1 MRAYERQAQVMAPP
15 TPPSEYEEQR
25 LAEQRRDRKLAV
37 LVSVI
42 AGTCL
47 ILFSLTQLV
56 PSLTGAWVA
65 AAALLVPFGVMLGW
79 QWQRMR
85 VRQASY
91 VLAKDSR
98 APVVYLRPFE
108 VDRTARG
115 FEGLIFGSLKD
126 LGPIV
131 AIGRPDEKSPSESR
145 IARAYLTD
153 DQWQDRVSDL
163 IGRAR
168 LVVAQIGT
176 SEGLVWELIQAV
188 HLLRP
193 DQLIVCL
200 GGRRHTNLR
209 YQQFRE
215 QTSPIFPRGLPD
227 QIQGSGFITFGP
239 DWAPIPSRELKSS
252 EGDYM
257 SWVLQGLHRRLF
269 RSSRR

>member
-1 MRAYERQAQVMAPP
+1 VVLLAHLVPGLKGTVRGDWLDLVALAVSFSVLLIGRQWRWARMRA
-15 TPPSEYEEQR
+15 R
-25 LAEQRRDRKLAV
+25 LAPD
-37 LVSVI
+37 
-42 AGTCL
+42 
-47 ILFSLTQLV
+47 
-56 PSLTGAWVA
+56 
-65 AAALLVPFGVMLGW
+65 
-79 QWQRMR
+79 
-85 VRQASY
+85 
-91 VLAKDSR
+91 VLANDSR

-115 FEGLIFGSLKD
+115 FEGLIVGALKD
-126 LGPIV
+126 LGPVV
-131 AIGRPDEKSPSESR
+131 AVGRPDEQLPPASR
-145 IARAYLTD
+145 IARAYVTD

-193 DQLIVCL
+193 DQLLVCL
-200 GGRRHTNLR
+200 GGRRDTNLR

-215 QTSPIFPRGLPD
+215 QASPIFPRGLPD
-227 QIQGSGFITFGP
+227 QIRGSGFITFGP
-239 DWAPIPSRELKSS
+239 DWTPIPSREVTAS

>member
-1 MRAYERQAQVMAPP
+1 MAPP
-15 TPPSEYEEQR
+15 TLPSEYEEQR
-25 LAEQRRDRKLAV
+25 LTQQRRNRKRALLLSWIFGISWTLV
-37 LVSVI
+37 L
-42 AGTCL
+42 
-47 ILFSLTQLV
+47 LTYLV
-56 PSLTGAWVA
+56 PGLKGTVRGDWLVL
-65 AAALLVPFGVMLGW
+65 AALVVSFGVLLIGR
-79 QWQRMR
+79 QWRWERMR
-85 VRQASY
+85 ARLAPD

-115 FEGLIFGSLKD
+115 FEGLIAGSLKE

-131 AIGRPDEKSPSESR
+131 AVGRPDEELPPSSR

-168 LVVAQIGT
+168 LVVTQIGT

-193 DQLIVCL
+193 DQLLVCL
-200 GGRRHTNLR
+200 GGRRHTDVR

-227 QIQGSGFITFGP
+227 QIRGSGFITFGP
-239 DWAPIPSRELKSS
+239 DWTPIPSRELKST